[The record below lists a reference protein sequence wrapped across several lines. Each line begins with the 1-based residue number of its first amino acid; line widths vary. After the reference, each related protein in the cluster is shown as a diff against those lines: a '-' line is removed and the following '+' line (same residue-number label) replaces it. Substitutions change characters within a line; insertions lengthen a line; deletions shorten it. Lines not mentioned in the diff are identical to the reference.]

1 MASRELTFAE
11 EAARYEIE
19 ARMILSEE
27 CDQSKVMLIERGR
40 RIILKAQKLMA
51 ARLQELILLKR
62 KIGEELMTK
71 EEIDELLLEYG
82 HEKIIETDIGVYYL
96 KKDDSWFKE
105 IHTDLL
111 GGKIFITAIDPLN
124 RVSVPTGPV
133 APEELD
139 LFRRRAELWTAEEKK

>member
-27 CDQSKVMLIERGR
+27 CDQSKVMLTERGR

-82 HEKIIETDIGVYYL
+82 QEKL
-96 KKDDSWFKE
+96 S
-105 IHTDLL
+105 
-111 GGKIFITAIDPLN
+111 
-124 RVSVPTGPV
+124 
-133 APEELD
+133 
-139 LFRRRAELWTAEEKK
+139 